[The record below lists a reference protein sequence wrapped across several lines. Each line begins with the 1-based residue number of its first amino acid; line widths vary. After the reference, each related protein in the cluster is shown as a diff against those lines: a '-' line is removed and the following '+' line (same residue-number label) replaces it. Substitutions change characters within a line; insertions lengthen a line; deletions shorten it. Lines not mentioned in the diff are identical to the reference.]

1 MARGLKPT
9 PVELDNRKES
19 GTMKSTSSSLLRNTL
34 RADAAV
40 CAVAGIDLVA
50 FSGMA
55 ADLVGLRPGAT
66 LPMVGIGLIAY
77 AAYLLVASRRE
88 PLSLN
93 EAWAFATADLL
104 WVAGSAALIA
114 FGPLGST
121 GNWIVGAVAVVTLG
135 FAELKMLGIRRIRL
149 ARGMV
154 FTIPSASHA
163 SGAADGAVR
172 PSM

>member
-1 MARGLKPT
+1 
-9 PVELDNRKES
+9 
-19 GTMKSTSSSLLRNTL
+19 MKSTSSSLLRNTL

-88 PLSLN
+88 PLSLT
-93 EAWAFATADLL
+93 EAWAFATADLV
-104 WVAGSAALIA
+104 WVAASAALIA
-114 FGPLGST
+114 FGPLSTT
-121 GNWIVGAVAVVTLG
+121 GNWVVGTVALVTLA
-135 FAELKMLGIRRIRL
+135 FAELKMLGIRRIRQAQPQL
-149 ARGMV
+149 ALRHKV
-154 FTIPSASHA
+154 A
-163 SGAADGAVR
+163 
-172 PSM
+172 